1 MQLFFTFFLIFVT
14 TNAPECVI
22 IVNTDNNSIT
32 KVLENMNKNIDIN
45 TLVSK
50 LLTGEISEE
59 EGKELLSRVEQ
70 DASLKDKIEHLMN
83 EEDFLQRY
91 HLYKSIDAEKAKATF
106 KASLQHAEEQ
116 EDRND
121 DKAATIIWLRRIAA
135 AAAIALI
142 LMGTWMYFGH
152 QGSTPPAVITA
163 ELHQAIERVQQ
174 NDMNGAT
181 LTINGKTIKVKDAQS
196 ALAQAEKVADSKD
209 GSSFFGS
216 DEITE
221 SSLITKKDKEFWMV
235 LDDGTYVHLNYNTT
249 LIYPN
254 HFVGSER
261 KVKLKGE
268 AYFIVANDSKK
279 RPFIVE
285 TANGDVHDYGTEF
298 NVNTMKEKGVTSV
311 VLVKGKVGV
320 SSKYGKEYLLKP
332 GDMATLKAGR
342 TPDIQQVD
350 VNLYTSWNTGNFLF
364 DGCTLQDLMEVISHW
379 YNMKVEFSSE
389 DMKEL
394 RFTGSIDKY
403 EPMGQT
409 LNAIENITRLKITA
423 KEGIINI
430 REYKH

>member
-1 MQLFFTFFLIFVT
+1 M
-14 TNAPECVI
+14 
-22 IVNTDNNSIT
+22 
-32 KVLENMNKNIDIN
+32 KNPYNIN

-50 LLTGEISEE
+50 LLTGEIDEQ
-59 EGKELLSRVEQ
+59 EGEALLQEAEK
-70 DASLKDKIEHLMN
+70 DPSLKDKIEQLM
-83 EEDFLQRY
+83 EDDDFLKRY
-91 HLYKSIDAEKAKATF
+91 HLYKSIDAEKAKEDFFASVQEEKEKRATG
-106 KASLQHAEEQ
+106 KQ
-116 EDRND
+116 
-121 DKAATIIWLRRIAA
+121 IWLRRLAA
-135 AAAIALI
+135 AAAIALVI
-142 LMGTWMYFGH
+142 IGSWMYFGK
-152 QGSTPPAVITA
+152 QEPAQPSIITA
-163 ELHQAIERVQQ
+163 ELHHAIERVQQ
-174 NDMNGAT
+174 TGMNGAT
-181 LTINGKTIKVKDAQS
+181 LIVGGKQIAVSNAEAVLAKAEQLEEGRSLLGNLGNDA
-196 ALAQAEKVADSKD
+196 EIVE
-209 GSSFFGS
+209 GS
-216 DEITE
+216 
-221 SSLITKKDKEFWMV
+221 LVTKKDKEFWMV
-235 LDDGTYVHLNYNTT
+235 LDDGTYVHLNYNTK
-249 LIYPN
+249 LVYPN

-261 KVKLKGE
+261 KVKLTGE
-268 AYFIVANDSKK
+268 AYFVVAPDAKK

-320 SSKYGKEYLLKP
+320 SSKHGKEYLLKP

-389 DMKEL
+389 EMKEL

-409 LNAIENITRLKITA
+409 LNAIENITGLKITA